1 MKKHTGYQVKHHTAN
16 HKKYRKLSKTAAVVG
31 STVTAVS
38 VAAPLIPNV
47 EVQAESVQY
56 SNASSQ
62 QQFINQIAPHAQ
74 SVANANDLYASVM
87 MAQAILESAWG
98 QSTLAQAP
106 NYNLFGIKGSYN
118 GQTVYMNT
126 LEFLNGQWVTKNEPF
141 RRYPSFAE
149 SFMDNARTLRTVS
162 FQSGVYYYAGAWKS
176 NTTSY
181 RDATAWLT
189 GRYATDPNYA
199 TSLNR
204 IIETYGL
211 TQYDTPS
218 NGTPST
224 VIGGG
229 ISSENNAGVVNSPS
243 QSTGNLGGSTY
254 TVSVGDTLWAISRKF
269 GVTITQLKSWNSLS
283 SDMIYVG
290 QKLSIQTG
298 TGNTAVTPTPSTP
311 GVSNN
316 PTTSNA
322 QTYTVVAGDSV
333 WKIAHQFGISMD
345 TLRSLNNIQNNFIYP
360 GQVLKIR
367 NISSNNVITPTPDS
381 TPSIPTGSQ
390 TSTQTPTNQTSDT
403 IYTVKSGD
411 SLWAIANKHGLSV
424 SQLKSINHLTSDIIY
439 PGQKLNTK
447 TKASSQDTVS
457 SSTTKPA
464 PSQVST
470 TSSNTSTSTSK
481 TYTVASGDSL
491 WAIANKHGLSVSQL
505 KNMNGLTSDI
515 IYPGQTL
522 KVGQGNNTSTTAP
535 SKIATTTP
543 APSQVSTTSSNTST
557 STSKTYTVASG
568 DSLWAI
574 ANKHGLSVSQLKN
587 MNGLTSDIIYPG
599 QTLKVGQGN
608 NTSTTAPSKIATTTP
623 APSQVSTTSSNT
635 STSTS
640 KTYTVASGDSLWAIA
655 NKHGLSVSQLKN
667 MNGLTSDIIYPG
679 QTLKVGQ
686 GNNTSTTAP
695 SKIATTTPAPSQVST
710 TSSNTS
716 TSTSKTYTV
725 ASGDSLWA
733 IANKHGLSV
742 SQLKNMNGL
751 TSDVIY
757 PGKQLLVSQTSNSS
771 ATVNLI
777 SLNTTNTN
785 SSSNNLN
792 RAAIVAEANKHIGK
806 PYAWGAK
813 GPDSFDCSGYT
824 RYVFLQVT
832 GRDIGS
838 NTVAQEKAGTI
849 ISVDQ
854 AKAGDLYFW
863 GSQGSSYH
871 VAIALGN
878 GSYIYASEP
887 GDFVKI
893 GSVANFAPD
902 FAVRM

>member
-229 ISSENNAGVVNSPS
+229 ISSENNAGVVNNPS

-269 GVTITQLKSWNSLS
+269 GVTITQLKSWNNLS

-298 TGNTAVTPTPSTP
+298 TGNTAVTPSPSTP
-311 GVSNN
+311 AN
-316 PTTSNA
+316 PTMPSTSIQDNA

-333 WKIAHQFGISMD
+333 WKIANQFGISMD
-345 TLRSLNNIQNNFIYP
+345 ELRSLNHIQNNFIYP

-367 NISSNNVITPTPDS
+367 LISSSNGTTTVPTPT
-381 TPSIPTGSQ
+381 TPSIPSQNQSTNTGSNQTASVGNYTVKAGDSLWSIANKHGLSVAQLKSMNGLSSDMIYAGQKLTVKTGASSTSSTTSSANTNTGATTNPVTNTQ
-390 TSTQTPTNQTSDT
+390 TSNASS
-403 IYTVKSGD
+403 YTVKSGD
-411 SLWAIANKHGLSV
+411 SLWS
-424 SQLKSINHLTSDIIY
+424 
-439 PGQKLNTK
+439 
-447 TKASSQDTVS
+447 
-457 SSTTKPA
+457 
-464 PSQVST
+464 
-470 TSSNTSTSTSK
+470 
-481 TYTVASGDSL
+481 
-491 WAIANKHGLSVSQL
+491 IANKHGLSVSQL

-543 APSQVSTTSSNTST
+543 APSQ
-557 STSKTYTVASG
+557 G
-568 DSLWAI
+568 
-574 ANKHGLSVSQLKN
+574 
-587 MNGLTSDIIYPG
+587 
-599 QTLKVGQGN
+599 
-608 NTSTTAPSKIATTTP
+608 
-623 APSQVSTTSSNT
+623 
-635 STSTS
+635 
-640 KTYTVASGDSLWAIA
+640 
-655 NKHGLSVSQLKN
+655 
-667 MNGLTSDIIYPG
+667 
-679 QTLKVGQ
+679 
-686 GNNTSTTAP
+686 
-695 SKIATTTPAPSQVST
+695 ST

-777 SLNTTNTN
+777 SSNTTNTN

>member
-1 MKKHTGYQVKHHTAN
+1 MKKHTGYQVNHHTTN

-38 VAAPLIPNV
+38 VAAPLMPAVN
-47 EVQAESVQY
+47 VQADTVQY
-56 SNASSQ
+56 SSASSQ

-141 RRYPSFAE
+141 RRYPSYAE
-149 SFMDNARTLRTVS
+149 SFMDNARTLRNVS

-269 GVTITQLKSWNSLS
+269 GVTITQLKSWNNLS

-360 GQVLKIR
+360 GQVLKIQA
-367 NISSNNVITPTPDS
+367 SNTVTPS
-381 TPSIPTGSQ
+381 TPSSNQTTTTTTGSYTVKAGDSLWKIANQ
-390 TSTQTPTNQTSDT
+390 HGLSLSQLKSINHLSSDLIYPGQKLVVKSGATSTSITTSSQNTVTNQVTNQTTTPVSRPSANT
-403 IYTVKSGD
+403 QASYTVKAGD
-411 SLWAIANKHGLSV
+411 SLWAIATKHGLSV
-424 SQLKSINHLTSDIIY
+424 SQLKSLNQLSSDMIY
-439 PGQKLNTK
+439 PGQKLTVKGGNT
-447 TKASSQDTVS
+447 ASVSTSTV
-457 SSTTKPA
+457 TTTTVKPA
-464 PSQVST
+464 PTQVSNQTVTATDKTYKVVSGDSVWKIAHQFGISMDTLRSLNHIKNDFIYPGQVLKVQASTTTTTSASQGASSVAT
-470 TSSNTSTSTSK
+470 TSSDAA
-481 TYTVASGDSL
+481 TYRVKSGDSL
-491 WAIANKHGLSVSQL
+491 WSIAKKHGLSLDQL
-505 KNMNGLTSDI
+505 KALNHLTSDLI
-515 IYPGQTL
+515 FVNQTL
-522 KVGQGNNTSTTAP
+522 KV
-535 SKIATTTP
+535 K
-543 APSQVSTTSSNTST
+543 
-557 STSKTYTVASG
+557 
-568 DSLWAI
+568 
-574 ANKHGLSVSQLKN
+574 
-587 MNGLTSDIIYPG
+587 
-599 QTLKVGQGN
+599 
-608 NTSTTAPSKIATTTP
+608 
-623 APSQVSTTSSNT
+623 
-635 STSTS
+635 
-640 KTYTVASGDSLWAIA
+640 
-655 NKHGLSVSQLKN
+655 
-667 MNGLTSDIIYPG
+667 
-679 QTLKVGQ
+679 
-686 GNNTSTTAP
+686 
-695 SKIATTTPAPSQVST
+695 
-710 TSSNTS
+710 
-716 TSTSKTYTV
+716 
-725 ASGDSLWA
+725 
-733 IANKHGLSV
+733 
-742 SQLKNMNGL
+742 
-751 TSDVIY
+751 
-757 PGKQLLVSQTSNSS
+757 
-771 ATVNLI
+771 
-777 SLNTTNTN
+777 
-785 SSSNNLN
+785 
-792 RAAIVAEANKHIGK
+792 
-806 PYAWGAK
+806 
-813 GPDSFDCSGYT
+813 
-824 RYVFLQVT
+824 
-832 GRDIGS
+832 
-838 NTVAQEKAGTI
+838 
-849 ISVDQ
+849 
-854 AKAGDLYFW
+854 
-863 GSQGSSYH
+863 
-871 VAIALGN
+871 
-878 GSYIYASEP
+878 
-887 GDFVKI
+887 
-893 GSVANFAPD
+893 
-902 FAVRM
+902 

>member
-38 VAAPLIPNV
+38 VAAPLMPAVN
-47 EVQAESVQY
+47 VQADTVQY
-56 SNASSQ
+56 SSASSQ

-211 TQYDTPS
+211 TRYDTAS

-229 ISSENNAGVVNSPS
+229 ISSENNAGVVNNPS

-269 GVTITQLKSWNSLS
+269 GVTITQLKSWNNLS

-367 NISSNNVITPTPDS
+367 LISSSNGTTTVPTPT
-381 TPSIPTGSQ
+381 TPSIPSQNQSTNTGSNQTASVGNYTVKVGDSLWSIANKHGLSVAQLKSMNGLSSDMIYAGQKLTVKTGASSTSSTTSSANTNTGATTNPVTNTQ
-390 TSTQTPTNQTSDT
+390 TSNASS
-403 IYTVKSGD
+403 YTVKSGD
-411 SLWAIANKHGLSV
+411 SLWSIANR
-424 SQLKSINHLTSDIIY
+424 
-439 PGQKLNTK
+439 
-447 TKASSQDTVS
+447 
-457 SSTTKPA
+457 
-464 PSQVST
+464 
-470 TSSNTSTSTSK
+470 
-481 TYTVASGDSL
+481 
-491 WAIANKHGLSVSQL
+491 
-505 KNMNGLTSDI
+505 
-515 IYPGQTL
+515 
-522 KVGQGNNTSTTAP
+522 
-535 SKIATTTP
+535 
-543 APSQVSTTSSNTST
+543 
-557 STSKTYTVASG
+557 
-568 DSLWAI
+568 
-574 ANKHGLSVSQLKN
+574 
-587 MNGLTSDIIYPG
+587 
-599 QTLKVGQGN
+599 
-608 NTSTTAPSKIATTTP
+608 
-623 APSQVSTTSSNT
+623 
-635 STSTS
+635 
-640 KTYTVASGDSLWAIA
+640 
-655 NKHGLSVSQLKN
+655 HGLSVSQLKN

>member
-1 MKKHTGYQVKHHTAN
+1 MKKHTGYQVNHHTTN

-38 VAAPLIPNV
+38 VAAPLMPAVN
-47 EVQAESVQY
+47 VQADTVQY
-56 SNASSQ
+56 SSASSQ

-149 SFMDNARTLRTVS
+149 SFMDNARTLRNVS

-269 GVTITQLKSWNSLS
+269 GVTITQLKSWNNLS

-360 GQVLKIR
+360 GQVLKIQA
-367 NISSNNVITPTPDS
+367 SNTVTPS
-381 TPSIPTGSQ
+381 TPSSNQTTTTTTGSYTVKAGDSLWKIANQ
-390 TSTQTPTNQTSDT
+390 HGLSLSQLKSINHLSSDLIYPGQKLVVKSGATSTSITTSSQNTVTNQVTNQTTTPVSRPSANT
-403 IYTVKSGD
+403 QASYTVKAGD
-411 SLWAIANKHGLSV
+411 SLWAIATKHGLSV
-424 SQLKSINHLTSDIIY
+424 SQLKSLNQLSSDMIY
-439 PGQKLNTK
+439 PGQKLTVKGGNT
-447 TKASSQDTVS
+447 ASVSTSTV
-457 SSTTKPA
+457 TTTTVKPA
-464 PSQVST
+464 PTQVSNQTVTATDKTYKVVSGDSVWKIAHQFGISMDTLRSLNHIKNDFIYPGQVLKVQASTTTTTSASQGASSVAT
-470 TSSNTSTSTSK
+470 TSSDAA
-481 TYTVASGDSL
+481 TYRVKSGDSL
-491 WAIANKHGLSVSQL
+491 WSIAKKHGLSLDQL
-505 KNMNGLTSDI
+505 KALNHLTSDLI
-515 IYPGQTL
+515 FVNQTL
-522 KVGQGNNTSTTAP
+522 KV
-535 SKIATTTP
+535 K
-543 APSQVSTTSSNTST
+543 
-557 STSKTYTVASG
+557 
-568 DSLWAI
+568 
-574 ANKHGLSVSQLKN
+574 
-587 MNGLTSDIIYPG
+587 
-599 QTLKVGQGN
+599 
-608 NTSTTAPSKIATTTP
+608 
-623 APSQVSTTSSNT
+623 
-635 STSTS
+635 
-640 KTYTVASGDSLWAIA
+640 
-655 NKHGLSVSQLKN
+655 
-667 MNGLTSDIIYPG
+667 
-679 QTLKVGQ
+679 
-686 GNNTSTTAP
+686 
-695 SKIATTTPAPSQVST
+695 
-710 TSSNTS
+710 
-716 TSTSKTYTV
+716 
-725 ASGDSLWA
+725 
-733 IANKHGLSV
+733 
-742 SQLKNMNGL
+742 
-751 TSDVIY
+751 
-757 PGKQLLVSQTSNSS
+757 
-771 ATVNLI
+771 
-777 SLNTTNTN
+777 
-785 SSSNNLN
+785 
-792 RAAIVAEANKHIGK
+792 
-806 PYAWGAK
+806 
-813 GPDSFDCSGYT
+813 
-824 RYVFLQVT
+824 
-832 GRDIGS
+832 
-838 NTVAQEKAGTI
+838 
-849 ISVDQ
+849 
-854 AKAGDLYFW
+854 
-863 GSQGSSYH
+863 
-871 VAIALGN
+871 
-878 GSYIYASEP
+878 
-887 GDFVKI
+887 
-893 GSVANFAPD
+893 
-902 FAVRM
+902 

>member
-1 MKKHTGYQVKHHTAN
+1 MKKHTGYQVNHHTTN

-38 VAAPLIPNV
+38 VAAPLMPAVN
-47 EVQAESVQY
+47 VQADTVQY
-56 SNASSQ
+56 SSASSQ

-211 TQYDTPS
+211 TRYDTAS

-229 ISSENNAGVVNSPS
+229 ISSENNAGVVNNPS

-269 GVTITQLKSWNSLS
+269 GVTITQLKSWNNLS

-367 NISSNNVITPTPDS
+367 IISSNNVTTPTPES

-447 TKASSQDTVS
+447 TKVSSQDTVS

-464 PSQVST
+464 PSQES
-470 TSSNTSTSTSK
+470 
-481 TYTVASGDSL
+481 
-491 WAIANKHGLSVSQL
+491 I
-505 KNMNGLTSDI
+505 
-515 IYPGQTL
+515 
-522 KVGQGNNTSTTAP
+522 
-535 SKIATTTP
+535 
-543 APSQVSTTSSNTST
+543 
-557 STSKTYTVASG
+557 
-568 DSLWAI
+568 
-574 ANKHGLSVSQLKN
+574 
-587 MNGLTSDIIYPG
+587 
-599 QTLKVGQGN
+599 
-608 NTSTTAPSKIATTTP
+608 
-623 APSQVSTTSSNT
+623 
-635 STSTS
+635 
-640 KTYTVASGDSLWAIA
+640 
-655 NKHGLSVSQLKN
+655 
-667 MNGLTSDIIYPG
+667 
-679 QTLKVGQ
+679 
-686 GNNTSTTAP
+686 
-695 SKIATTTPAPSQVST
+695 

>member
-1 MKKHTGYQVKHHTAN
+1 MKKHTGYQVNRHTTN

-38 VAAPLIPNV
+38 VAAPLIPKV
-47 EVQAESVQY
+47 EVQAETVQY

-149 SFMDNARTLRTVS
+149 SFMDNARTLRNVS

-211 TQYDTPS
+211 TRYDTAS

-269 GVTITQLKSWNSLS
+269 GVTITQLKSWNNLS

-311 GVSNN
+311 VVSNK
-316 PTTSNA
+316 PTTSND

-367 NISSNNVITPTPDS
+367 IISSNNVTTPTPES

-457 SSTTKPA
+457 SSTTK
-464 PSQVST
+464 
-470 TSSNTSTSTSK
+470 
-481 TYTVASGDSL
+481 
-491 WAIANKHGLSVSQL
+491 
-505 KNMNGLTSDI
+505 
-515 IYPGQTL
+515 
-522 KVGQGNNTSTTAP
+522 
-535 SKIATTTP
+535 
-543 APSQVSTTSSNTST
+543 
-557 STSKTYTVASG
+557 
-568 DSLWAI
+568 
-574 ANKHGLSVSQLKN
+574 
-587 MNGLTSDIIYPG
+587 
-599 QTLKVGQGN
+599 
-608 NTSTTAPSKIATTTP
+608 
-623 APSQVSTTSSNT
+623 
-635 STSTS
+635 
-640 KTYTVASGDSLWAIA
+640 
-655 NKHGLSVSQLKN
+655 
-667 MNGLTSDIIYPG
+667 
-679 QTLKVGQ
+679 
-686 GNNTSTTAP
+686 
-695 SKIATTTPAPSQVST
+695 PAPSQVST

>member
-1 MKKHTGYQVKHHTAN
+1 MKKHTGYQVNHHTTN

-38 VAAPLIPNV
+38 VAAPLMPAVN
-47 EVQAESVQY
+47 VQADTVQY
-56 SNASSQ
+56 SSASSQ

-118 GQTVYMNT
+118 GQTVYMDT

-141 RRYPSFAE
+141 RRYPSYAE

-211 TQYDTPS
+211 TRYDTAS

-229 ISSENNAGVVNSPS
+229 ISSENNAGVVNNPS

-269 GVTITQLKSWNSLS
+269 GVTITQLKSWNNLS

-367 NISSNNVITPTPDS
+367 LISSSNGTTTVPTPT
-381 TPSIPTGSQ
+381 TPSIPSQNQSTNTGSNQTASVGNYTVKAGDSLWSIANKHGLSVAQLKSMNGLSSDMIYAGQKLTVKTGASSTSSTTSSANTNTGATTNPVTNTQ
-390 TSTQTPTNQTSDT
+390 TSNASS
-403 IYTVKSGD
+403 YTVKSGD
-411 SLWAIANKHGLSV
+411 SLWSIANKHGLSV
-424 SQLKSINHLTSDIIY
+424 SQLKNMNGLTSDIIY
-439 PGQKLNTK
+439 PGQTLKVGQGNNT
-447 TKASSQDTVS
+447 
-457 SSTTKPA
+457 STTAPSKIATTTPA
-464 PSQVST
+464 PSQGST

-543 APSQVSTTSSNTST
+543 APSQ
-557 STSKTYTVASG
+557 G
-568 DSLWAI
+568 
-574 ANKHGLSVSQLKN
+574 
-587 MNGLTSDIIYPG
+587 
-599 QTLKVGQGN
+599 
-608 NTSTTAPSKIATTTP
+608 
-623 APSQVSTTSSNT
+623 
-635 STSTS
+635 
-640 KTYTVASGDSLWAIA
+640 
-655 NKHGLSVSQLKN
+655 
-667 MNGLTSDIIYPG
+667 
-679 QTLKVGQ
+679 
-686 GNNTSTTAP
+686 
-695 SKIATTTPAPSQVST
+695 ST

-777 SLNTTNTN
+777 SSNTTNTN

>member
-1 MKKHTGYQVKHHTAN
+1 MKKHTGYQVNRHTTN
-16 HKKYRKLSKTAAVVG
+16 HKKYRKFSKTAAVVG

-38 VAAPLIPNV
+38 VAAPLIPTVN
-47 EVQAESVQY
+47 VQADTVQY

-149 SFMDNARTLRTVS
+149 SFMDNARTLRNVS

-211 TQYDTPS
+211 TRYDTAS

-229 ISSENNAGVVNSPS
+229 ISSGNNAGVVNSPS
-243 QSTGNLGGSTY
+243 QSTGNLSGSTY

-269 GVTITQLKSWNSLS
+269 GVTITQLKSWNNLS

-311 GVSNN
+311 VVSNK

-367 NISSNNVITPTPDS
+367 IISSNNVTTPTPES

-403 IYTVKSGD
+403 IYTVK
-411 SLWAIANKHGLSV
+411 
-424 SQLKSINHLTSDIIY
+424 
-439 PGQKLNTK
+439 
-447 TKASSQDTVS
+447 
-457 SSTTKPA
+457 
-464 PSQVST
+464 
-470 TSSNTSTSTSK
+470 
-481 TYTVASGDSL
+481 
-491 WAIANKHGLSVSQL
+491 
-505 KNMNGLTSDI
+505 
-515 IYPGQTL
+515 
-522 KVGQGNNTSTTAP
+522 
-535 SKIATTTP
+535 
-543 APSQVSTTSSNTST
+543 
-557 STSKTYTVASG
+557 
-568 DSLWAI
+568 
-574 ANKHGLSVSQLKN
+574 
-587 MNGLTSDIIYPG
+587 
-599 QTLKVGQGN
+599 
-608 NTSTTAPSKIATTTP
+608 
-623 APSQVSTTSSNT
+623 
-635 STSTS
+635 
-640 KTYTVASGDSLWAIA
+640 SGDSLWAIA

>member
-141 RRYPSFAE
+141 RRYPSFSE

-211 TQYDTPS
+211 TRYDTAS

-224 VIGGG
+224 VVGGG
-229 ISSENNAGVVNSPS
+229 ISSENNAGVVNNSS

-269 GVTITQLKSWNSLS
+269 GVTITQLKSWNNLS

-311 GVSNN
+311 VVSNN

-360 GQVLKIR
+360 GQVLKIQA
-367 NISSNNVITPTPDS
+367 SNTVTPS
-381 TPSIPTGSQ
+381 TPSSNQTTTTTTGSYTVKAGDSLWKIANQ
-390 TSTQTPTNQTSDT
+390 HGLSLSQLKSINHLSSDLIYPGQKLVVKSGATSTSITTSSQSTVTNQVTNQTTTPVSRPSANT
-403 IYTVKSGD
+403 QASYTVKAGD
-411 SLWAIANKHGLSV
+411 SLWAIATKHGLSV
-424 SQLKSINHLTSDIIY
+424 SQLKSLNQLSSDMIY
-439 PGQKLNTK
+439 PGQKLTVKGGNT
-447 TKASSQDTVS
+447 ASVSTSTV
-457 SSTTKPA
+457 TTTTAKPA
-464 PSQVST
+464 PTQVSNQTVTATDKTYKVVSGDSVWKIAHQFGISMDTLRSLNHIKNDFIYPGQVLKVQASTTTTTSASQGASSVAT
-470 TSSNTSTSTSK
+470 TSSDAA
-481 TYTVASGDSL
+481 TYRVKSGDSL
-491 WAIANKHGLSVSQL
+491 WSIAKKHGLSLDQL
-505 KNMNGLTSDI
+505 KALNHLTSDLI
-515 IYPGQTL
+515 FVNQTL
-522 KVGQGNNTSTTAP
+522 KV
-535 SKIATTTP
+535 K
-543 APSQVSTTSSNTST
+543 
-557 STSKTYTVASG
+557 
-568 DSLWAI
+568 
-574 ANKHGLSVSQLKN
+574 
-587 MNGLTSDIIYPG
+587 
-599 QTLKVGQGN
+599 
-608 NTSTTAPSKIATTTP
+608 
-623 APSQVSTTSSNT
+623 
-635 STSTS
+635 
-640 KTYTVASGDSLWAIA
+640 
-655 NKHGLSVSQLKN
+655 
-667 MNGLTSDIIYPG
+667 
-679 QTLKVGQ
+679 
-686 GNNTSTTAP
+686 
-695 SKIATTTPAPSQVST
+695 
-710 TSSNTS
+710 
-716 TSTSKTYTV
+716 
-725 ASGDSLWA
+725 
-733 IANKHGLSV
+733 
-742 SQLKNMNGL
+742 
-751 TSDVIY
+751 
-757 PGKQLLVSQTSNSS
+757 
-771 ATVNLI
+771 
-777 SLNTTNTN
+777 
-785 SSSNNLN
+785 
-792 RAAIVAEANKHIGK
+792 
-806 PYAWGAK
+806 
-813 GPDSFDCSGYT
+813 
-824 RYVFLQVT
+824 
-832 GRDIGS
+832 
-838 NTVAQEKAGTI
+838 
-849 ISVDQ
+849 
-854 AKAGDLYFW
+854 
-863 GSQGSSYH
+863 
-871 VAIALGN
+871 
-878 GSYIYASEP
+878 
-887 GDFVKI
+887 
-893 GSVANFAPD
+893 
-902 FAVRM
+902 

>member
-47 EVQAESVQY
+47 EMQAESVQY

-126 LEFLNGQWVTKNEPF
+126 LEFLNGQWVMKNESF
-141 RRYPSFAE
+141 RRYPSYAE

-162 FQSGVYYYAGAWKS
+162 FQSGIYYYAGAWKS

-229 ISSENNAGVVNSPS
+229 ISSENNAGVVNNPS

-269 GVTITQLKSWNSLS
+269 GVTITQLKSWNNLS

-367 NISSNNVITPTPDS
+367 LISSSNGTTTVPTPT
-381 TPSIPTGSQ
+381 TPSIPSQNQSTNTGSNQTASVGNYTVKAGDSLWSIANKHGLSVAQLKSMNGLSSDMIYAGQKLTVKTGATTNPVTNTQ
-390 TSTQTPTNQTSDT
+390 TSNASS
-403 IYTVKSGD
+403 YTVKSGD
-411 SLWAIANKHGLSV
+411 SLWSIANKHGLSI
-424 SQLKSINHLTSDIIY
+424 SQLKSINHLSSDMIY
-439 PGQKLNTK
+439 PGQKLMVTGGTTTSTTKNT
-447 TKASSQDTVS
+447 A
-457 SSTTKPA
+457 TTKPA
-464 PSQVST
+464 PSQVSNQTVTVGSSAQTYTVVAGDSVWKIANKFGISMDTLRSLNNIKKDFIYPGQVLKVQAST
-470 TSSNTSTSTSK
+470 TSS
-481 TYTVASGDSL
+481 TYRVKSGDSL
-491 WAIANKHGLSVSQL
+491 WSIAQKHGLSVAQL
-505 KNMNGLTSDI
+505 KALNQLTSDLI
-515 IYPGQTL
+515 LVNQTL
-522 KVGQGNNTSTTAP
+522 KV
-535 SKIATTTP
+535 K
-543 APSQVSTTSSNTST
+543 
-557 STSKTYTVASG
+557 
-568 DSLWAI
+568 
-574 ANKHGLSVSQLKN
+574 
-587 MNGLTSDIIYPG
+587 
-599 QTLKVGQGN
+599 
-608 NTSTTAPSKIATTTP
+608 
-623 APSQVSTTSSNT
+623 
-635 STSTS
+635 
-640 KTYTVASGDSLWAIA
+640 
-655 NKHGLSVSQLKN
+655 
-667 MNGLTSDIIYPG
+667 
-679 QTLKVGQ
+679 
-686 GNNTSTTAP
+686 
-695 SKIATTTPAPSQVST
+695 
-710 TSSNTS
+710 
-716 TSTSKTYTV
+716 
-725 ASGDSLWA
+725 
-733 IANKHGLSV
+733 
-742 SQLKNMNGL
+742 
-751 TSDVIY
+751 
-757 PGKQLLVSQTSNSS
+757 
-771 ATVNLI
+771 
-777 SLNTTNTN
+777 
-785 SSSNNLN
+785 
-792 RAAIVAEANKHIGK
+792 
-806 PYAWGAK
+806 
-813 GPDSFDCSGYT
+813 
-824 RYVFLQVT
+824 
-832 GRDIGS
+832 
-838 NTVAQEKAGTI
+838 
-849 ISVDQ
+849 
-854 AKAGDLYFW
+854 
-863 GSQGSSYH
+863 
-871 VAIALGN
+871 
-878 GSYIYASEP
+878 
-887 GDFVKI
+887 
-893 GSVANFAPD
+893 
-902 FAVRM
+902 

>member
-141 RRYPSFAE
+141 RRYPSYAE

-229 ISSENNAGVVNSPS
+229 ISSENNAGVVNNPS

-269 GVTITQLKSWNSLS
+269 GVTITQLKSWNNLS

-367 NISSNNVITPTPDS
+367 LISSSNGTTTVPTPT
-381 TPSIPTGSQ
+381 TPSIPSQNQSTNTGSNQTASVGNYTVKAGDSLWSIANKHGLSVAQLKSMNGLSSDMIYAGQKLTVKTGATTNPVTNTQ
-390 TSTQTPTNQTSDT
+390 TSNASS
-403 IYTVKSGD
+403 YTVKSGD
-411 SLWAIANKHGLSV
+411 SLWSIANKHGLSI
-424 SQLKSINHLTSDIIY
+424 SQLKSINHLSSDMIY
-439 PGQKLNTK
+439 PGQKLMVTGGTTASTTKNT
-447 TKASSQDTVS
+447 A
-457 SSTTKPA
+457 TTKPA
-464 PSQVST
+464 PSQVSNQTVTVGSSAQTYTVVAGDSVWKIANKFGISMDTLRSLNNIKKDFIYPGQVLKVQAST
-470 TSSNTSTSTSK
+470 TSS
-481 TYTVASGDSL
+481 TYRVKSGDSL
-491 WAIANKHGLSVSQL
+491 WSIAQKHGLSVAQL
-505 KNMNGLTSDI
+505 KALNQLTSDLI
-515 IYPGQTL
+515 LVNQTL
-522 KVGQGNNTSTTAP
+522 KV
-535 SKIATTTP
+535 K
-543 APSQVSTTSSNTST
+543 
-557 STSKTYTVASG
+557 
-568 DSLWAI
+568 
-574 ANKHGLSVSQLKN
+574 
-587 MNGLTSDIIYPG
+587 
-599 QTLKVGQGN
+599 
-608 NTSTTAPSKIATTTP
+608 
-623 APSQVSTTSSNT
+623 
-635 STSTS
+635 
-640 KTYTVASGDSLWAIA
+640 
-655 NKHGLSVSQLKN
+655 
-667 MNGLTSDIIYPG
+667 
-679 QTLKVGQ
+679 
-686 GNNTSTTAP
+686 
-695 SKIATTTPAPSQVST
+695 
-710 TSSNTS
+710 
-716 TSTSKTYTV
+716 
-725 ASGDSLWA
+725 
-733 IANKHGLSV
+733 
-742 SQLKNMNGL
+742 
-751 TSDVIY
+751 
-757 PGKQLLVSQTSNSS
+757 
-771 ATVNLI
+771 
-777 SLNTTNTN
+777 
-785 SSSNNLN
+785 
-792 RAAIVAEANKHIGK
+792 
-806 PYAWGAK
+806 
-813 GPDSFDCSGYT
+813 
-824 RYVFLQVT
+824 
-832 GRDIGS
+832 
-838 NTVAQEKAGTI
+838 
-849 ISVDQ
+849 
-854 AKAGDLYFW
+854 
-863 GSQGSSYH
+863 
-871 VAIALGN
+871 
-878 GSYIYASEP
+878 
-887 GDFVKI
+887 
-893 GSVANFAPD
+893 
-902 FAVRM
+902 

>member
-1 MKKHTGYQVKHHTAN
+1 MKKHTGYQVNHHTTN

-38 VAAPLIPNV
+38 VAVPLMPAVN
-47 EVQAESVQY
+47 VQADTVQY
-56 SNASSQ
+56 SSASSQ

-141 RRYPSFAE
+141 RRYPSYAE

-211 TQYDTPS
+211 TRYDTAS

-229 ISSENNAGVVNSPS
+229 ISSENNAGVVNNPS

-269 GVTITQLKSWNSLS
+269 GVTITQLKSWNNLS

-367 NISSNNVITPTPDS
+367 LISSSNGTTTVPTPT
-381 TPSIPTGSQ
+381 TPSIPSQNQSTNTGSNQTASVGNYTVKAGDSLWSIANKHGLSVAQLKSMNGLSSDMIYAGQKLTVKTGASSTSSTTSSANTNTGATTNPVTNTQ
-390 TSTQTPTNQTSDT
+390 TSNASS
-403 IYTVKSGD
+403 YTVKSGD
-411 SLWAIANKHGLSV
+411 SLWS
-424 SQLKSINHLTSDIIY
+424 
-439 PGQKLNTK
+439 
-447 TKASSQDTVS
+447 
-457 SSTTKPA
+457 
-464 PSQVST
+464 
-470 TSSNTSTSTSK
+470 
-481 TYTVASGDSL
+481 
-491 WAIANKHGLSVSQL
+491 IANKHGLSVSQL

-543 APSQVSTTSSNTST
+543 APSQ
-557 STSKTYTVASG
+557 G
-568 DSLWAI
+568 
-574 ANKHGLSVSQLKN
+574 
-587 MNGLTSDIIYPG
+587 
-599 QTLKVGQGN
+599 
-608 NTSTTAPSKIATTTP
+608 
-623 APSQVSTTSSNT
+623 
-635 STSTS
+635 
-640 KTYTVASGDSLWAIA
+640 
-655 NKHGLSVSQLKN
+655 
-667 MNGLTSDIIYPG
+667 
-679 QTLKVGQ
+679 
-686 GNNTSTTAP
+686 
-695 SKIATTTPAPSQVST
+695 ST

-777 SLNTTNTN
+777 SSNTTNTN

>member
-1 MKKHTGYQVKHHTAN
+1 MKKHASYQVKRHTTN

-38 VAAPLIPNV
+38 VAAPLIPTVN
-47 EVQAESVQY
+47 VQADTVQY

-98 QSTLAQAP
+98 KSTLAQAP

-141 RRYPSFAE
+141 RRYPSYAE

-211 TQYDTPS
+211 TRYDTAS

-229 ISSENNAGVVNSPS
+229 ISSENNAGVVNNPS

-269 GVTITQLKSWNSLS
+269 GVTITQLKSWNNLS

-311 GVSNN
+311 VVPNN

-367 NISSNNVITPTPDS
+367 IISSSNGTTTVPTPT
-381 TPSIPTGSQ
+381 TPSIPSQNQSTNTGSNQTASVGNYTVKAGDSLWSIANKHGLSVAQLKSMNVLSSDMIYAGQKLTVKTGTSSTSSTTSSANTNTGATTNPVTNTQ
-390 TSTQTPTNQTSDT
+390 TSNASS
-403 IYTVKSGD
+403 YTVKSGD
-411 SLWAIANKHGLSV
+411 SLWSIANKHGLSI
-424 SQLKSINHLTSDIIY
+424 SQLKSINHLSSDMIY
-439 PGQKLNTK
+439 PGQKLMVTGGTTTSTTTNT
-447 TKASSQDTVS
+447 A
-457 SSTTKPA
+457 TTKPA
-464 PSQVST
+464 PSQVSNQTVTVGSSAQTYTVVAGDSVWKIANKFGISMDTLRSLNNIKKDFIYPGQVLKVKAST
-470 TSSNTSTSTSK
+470 TSSTSVSQNKITVSTAT
-481 TYTVASGDSL
+481 TYRVKSGDSL
-491 WAIANKHGLSVSQL
+491 WSIAQKHGLSVAQL
-505 KNMNGLTSDI
+505 KALNQLTSDLI
-515 IYPGQTL
+515 LVNQTL
-522 KVGQGNNTSTTAP
+522 KV
-535 SKIATTTP
+535 K
-543 APSQVSTTSSNTST
+543 
-557 STSKTYTVASG
+557 
-568 DSLWAI
+568 
-574 ANKHGLSVSQLKN
+574 
-587 MNGLTSDIIYPG
+587 
-599 QTLKVGQGN
+599 
-608 NTSTTAPSKIATTTP
+608 
-623 APSQVSTTSSNT
+623 
-635 STSTS
+635 
-640 KTYTVASGDSLWAIA
+640 
-655 NKHGLSVSQLKN
+655 
-667 MNGLTSDIIYPG
+667 
-679 QTLKVGQ
+679 
-686 GNNTSTTAP
+686 
-695 SKIATTTPAPSQVST
+695 
-710 TSSNTS
+710 
-716 TSTSKTYTV
+716 
-725 ASGDSLWA
+725 
-733 IANKHGLSV
+733 
-742 SQLKNMNGL
+742 
-751 TSDVIY
+751 
-757 PGKQLLVSQTSNSS
+757 
-771 ATVNLI
+771 
-777 SLNTTNTN
+777 
-785 SSSNNLN
+785 
-792 RAAIVAEANKHIGK
+792 
-806 PYAWGAK
+806 
-813 GPDSFDCSGYT
+813 
-824 RYVFLQVT
+824 
-832 GRDIGS
+832 
-838 NTVAQEKAGTI
+838 
-849 ISVDQ
+849 
-854 AKAGDLYFW
+854 
-863 GSQGSSYH
+863 
-871 VAIALGN
+871 
-878 GSYIYASEP
+878 
-887 GDFVKI
+887 
-893 GSVANFAPD
+893 
-902 FAVRM
+902 

>member
-38 VAAPLIPNV
+38 VAAPLMPAVN
-47 EVQAESVQY
+47 VQADTVQY
-56 SNASSQ
+56 SSASSQ

-149 SFMDNARTLRTVS
+149 SFMDNARTLRNVS

-211 TQYDTPS
+211 TRYDTAS

-229 ISSENNAGVVNSPS
+229 ISSENNAGVVNNPS

-269 GVTITQLKSWNSLS
+269 GVTITQLKSWNNLS

-367 NISSNNVITPTPDS
+367 LISSSNGTTTVPTPT
-381 TPSIPTGSQ
+381 TPSIPSQNQSTNTGSNQTASVGNYTVKVGDSLWSIANKHGLSVAQLKSMNGLSSDMIYAGQKLTVKTGASSTSSTTSSANTNTGATTNPVTNTQ
-390 TSTQTPTNQTSDT
+390 TSNASS
-403 IYTVKSGD
+403 YTVKSGD
-411 SLWAIANKHGLSV
+411 SLWSIANR
-424 SQLKSINHLTSDIIY
+424 
-439 PGQKLNTK
+439 
-447 TKASSQDTVS
+447 
-457 SSTTKPA
+457 
-464 PSQVST
+464 
-470 TSSNTSTSTSK
+470 
-481 TYTVASGDSL
+481 
-491 WAIANKHGLSVSQL
+491 
-505 KNMNGLTSDI
+505 
-515 IYPGQTL
+515 
-522 KVGQGNNTSTTAP
+522 
-535 SKIATTTP
+535 
-543 APSQVSTTSSNTST
+543 
-557 STSKTYTVASG
+557 
-568 DSLWAI
+568 
-574 ANKHGLSVSQLKN
+574 
-587 MNGLTSDIIYPG
+587 
-599 QTLKVGQGN
+599 
-608 NTSTTAPSKIATTTP
+608 
-623 APSQVSTTSSNT
+623 
-635 STSTS
+635 
-640 KTYTVASGDSLWAIA
+640 
-655 NKHGLSVSQLKN
+655 
-667 MNGLTSDIIYPG
+667 
-679 QTLKVGQ
+679 
-686 GNNTSTTAP
+686 
-695 SKIATTTPAPSQVST
+695 
-710 TSSNTS
+710 
-716 TSTSKTYTV
+716 
-725 ASGDSLWA
+725 
-733 IANKHGLSV
+733 HGLSV

>member
-38 VAAPLIPNV
+38 VAAPLMPAVN
-47 EVQAESVQY
+47 VQADTVQY
-56 SNASSQ
+56 SSASSQ

-141 RRYPSFAE
+141 RRYPSYAE

-211 TQYDTPS
+211 TRYDTAS

-229 ISSENNAGVVNSPS
+229 ISSENNAGVVNNPS

-269 GVTITQLKSWNSLS
+269 GVTITQLKSWNNLS

-311 GVSNN
+311 VVSNK

-367 NISSNNVITPTPDS
+367 LISSSNGTTTVPTPT
-381 TPSIPTGSQ
+381 TPSIPSQNQSMNTGSNQTASVGNYTVKAGDSLWSIANKHGLSVAQLKSMNGLSSDMIYAGQKLTVKTGASSTSSTTSSANTNTGATTNPVTNTQ
-390 TSTQTPTNQTSDT
+390 TSNASS
-403 IYTVKSGD
+403 YTVKSGD
-411 SLWAIANKHGLSV
+411 SLWSIANR
-424 SQLKSINHLTSDIIY
+424 
-439 PGQKLNTK
+439 
-447 TKASSQDTVS
+447 
-457 SSTTKPA
+457 
-464 PSQVST
+464 
-470 TSSNTSTSTSK
+470 
-481 TYTVASGDSL
+481 
-491 WAIANKHGLSVSQL
+491 
-505 KNMNGLTSDI
+505 
-515 IYPGQTL
+515 
-522 KVGQGNNTSTTAP
+522 
-535 SKIATTTP
+535 
-543 APSQVSTTSSNTST
+543 
-557 STSKTYTVASG
+557 
-568 DSLWAI
+568 
-574 ANKHGLSVSQLKN
+574 
-587 MNGLTSDIIYPG
+587 
-599 QTLKVGQGN
+599 
-608 NTSTTAPSKIATTTP
+608 
-623 APSQVSTTSSNT
+623 
-635 STSTS
+635 
-640 KTYTVASGDSLWAIA
+640 
-655 NKHGLSVSQLKN
+655 HGLSVSQLKN

>member
-1 MKKHTGYQVKHHTAN
+1 MKKYASYQVKRHTTN

-38 VAAPLIPNV
+38 VAAPLMPAVN
-47 EVQAESVQY
+47 VQADTVQY
-56 SNASSQ
+56 SSASSQ

-149 SFMDNARTLRTVS
+149 SFMDNARTLRNVS

-211 TQYDTPS
+211 TRYDTAS

-224 VIGGG
+224 VVGGG
-229 ISSENNAGVVNSPS
+229 ISSENNAGVVNNPS

-269 GVTITQLKSWNSLS
+269 GVTITQLKSWNNLS

-298 TGNTAVTPTPSTP
+298 TGNTAVTPSPSTPANPTTPST
-311 GVSNN
+311 SIQD
-316 PTTSNA
+316 NA

-333 WKIAHQFGISMD
+333 WKIANQFGISMD
-345 TLRSLNNIQNNFIYP
+345 ELRSLNHIQNNFIYP

-367 NISSNNVITPTPDS
+367 LISSSNGTTTVPTPT
-381 TPSIPTGSQ
+381 TPSIPSQNQSTNTGS
-390 TSTQTPTNQTSDT
+390 NQTASVGN
-403 IYTVKSGD
+403 YTVKAGD
-411 SLWAIANKHGLSV
+411 SLWSIANKHGLSV
-424 SQLKSINHLTSDIIY
+424 AQLKSMNGLSSDMIY
-439 PGQKLNTK
+439 PGQKLTVK
-447 TKASSQDTVS
+447 TGASSTS
-457 SSTTKPA
+457 
-464 PSQVST
+464 ST
-470 TSSNTSTSTSK
+470 TSSANTNTGTTTNPVTNTQTSNASS
-481 TYTVASGDSL
+481 YTV
-491 WAIANKHGLSVSQL
+491 K
-505 KNMNGLTSDI
+505 
-515 IYPGQTL
+515 
-522 KVGQGNNTSTTAP
+522 
-535 SKIATTTP
+535 
-543 APSQVSTTSSNTST
+543 
-557 STSKTYTVASG
+557 
-568 DSLWAI
+568 
-574 ANKHGLSVSQLKN
+574 
-587 MNGLTSDIIYPG
+587 
-599 QTLKVGQGN
+599 
-608 NTSTTAPSKIATTTP
+608 
-623 APSQVSTTSSNT
+623 
-635 STSTS
+635 
-640 KTYTVASGDSLWAIA
+640 
-655 NKHGLSVSQLKN
+655 
-667 MNGLTSDIIYPG
+667 
-679 QTLKVGQ
+679 
-686 GNNTSTTAP
+686 
-695 SKIATTTPAPSQVST
+695 
-710 TSSNTS
+710 
-716 TSTSKTYTV
+716 
-725 ASGDSLWA
+725 SGDSLWA

>member
-1 MKKHTGYQVKHHTAN
+1 MKKHTGYQVNHHTTN

-38 VAAPLIPNV
+38 VAAPLMPAVN
-47 EVQAESVQY
+47 VQADTVQY
-56 SNASSQ
+56 SSASSQ

-98 QSTLAQAP
+98 QSTLSQAP

-118 GQTVYMNT
+118 GQTVYMDT

-141 RRYPSFAE
+141 RRYPSYAE

-211 TQYDTPS
+211 TRYDTAS

-229 ISSENNAGVVNSPS
+229 ISSENNAGVVNNPS

-269 GVTITQLKSWNSLS
+269 GVTITQLKSWNNLS

-367 NISSNNVITPTPDS
+367 LISSSNGTTTVPTPT
-381 TPSIPTGSQ
+381 TPSIPSQNQSTNTGSNQTASVGNYTVKAGDSLWSIANKHGLSVAQLKSMNGLSSDMIYAGQKLTVKTGASSTSSTTSSANTNTGATTNPVTNTQ
-390 TSTQTPTNQTSDT
+390 TSNASS
-403 IYTVKSGD
+403 YTVKSGD
-411 SLWAIANKHGLSV
+411 SLWAIANR
-424 SQLKSINHLTSDIIY
+424 
-439 PGQKLNTK
+439 
-447 TKASSQDTVS
+447 
-457 SSTTKPA
+457 
-464 PSQVST
+464 
-470 TSSNTSTSTSK
+470 
-481 TYTVASGDSL
+481 
-491 WAIANKHGLSVSQL
+491 
-505 KNMNGLTSDI
+505 
-515 IYPGQTL
+515 
-522 KVGQGNNTSTTAP
+522 
-535 SKIATTTP
+535 
-543 APSQVSTTSSNTST
+543 
-557 STSKTYTVASG
+557 
-568 DSLWAI
+568 
-574 ANKHGLSVSQLKN
+574 
-587 MNGLTSDIIYPG
+587 
-599 QTLKVGQGN
+599 
-608 NTSTTAPSKIATTTP
+608 
-623 APSQVSTTSSNT
+623 
-635 STSTS
+635 
-640 KTYTVASGDSLWAIA
+640 
-655 NKHGLSVSQLKN
+655 HGLSVSQLKN

-777 SLNTTNTN
+777 SSNTTNTN

>member
-1 MKKHTGYQVKHHTAN
+1 MKKHASYQVKRHTTN

-38 VAAPLIPNV
+38 VAAPLMPAVN
-47 EVQAESVQY
+47 VQADTVQY
-56 SNASSQ
+56 SSASSQ

-149 SFMDNARTLRTVS
+149 SFMDNARTLRNVS

-269 GVTITQLKSWNSLS
+269 GVTITQLKSWNNLS

-360 GQVLKIR
+360 GQVLKIQA
-367 NISSNNVITPTPDS
+367 SNTVTPS
-381 TPSIPTGSQ
+381 TPSSNQTTTTTTGSYTVKAGDSLWKIANQ
-390 TSTQTPTNQTSDT
+390 HGLSLSQLKSINHLSSDLIYPGQKLVVKSGATSTSITTSSQNTVTNQVTNQTTTPVSRPSANT
-403 IYTVKSGD
+403 QASYTVKAGD
-411 SLWAIANKHGLSV
+411 SLWAIATKHGLSV
-424 SQLKSINHLTSDIIY
+424 SQLKSLNQLSSDMIY
-439 PGQKLNTK
+439 PGQKLTVKGGNT
-447 TKASSQDTVS
+447 ASVSTSTV
-457 SSTTKPA
+457 TTTTVKPA
-464 PSQVST
+464 PTQVSNQTVTATDKTYKVVSGDSVWKIAHQFGISMDTLRSLNHIKNDFIYPGQVLKVQASTTTTTSASQGASSVAT
-470 TSSNTSTSTSK
+470 TSSDAA
-481 TYTVASGDSL
+481 TYRVKSGDSL
-491 WAIANKHGLSVSQL
+491 WSIAKKHGLSLDQL
-505 KNMNGLTSDI
+505 KALNHLTSDLI
-515 IYPGQTL
+515 FVNQTL
-522 KVGQGNNTSTTAP
+522 KV
-535 SKIATTTP
+535 K
-543 APSQVSTTSSNTST
+543 
-557 STSKTYTVASG
+557 
-568 DSLWAI
+568 
-574 ANKHGLSVSQLKN
+574 
-587 MNGLTSDIIYPG
+587 
-599 QTLKVGQGN
+599 
-608 NTSTTAPSKIATTTP
+608 
-623 APSQVSTTSSNT
+623 
-635 STSTS
+635 
-640 KTYTVASGDSLWAIA
+640 
-655 NKHGLSVSQLKN
+655 
-667 MNGLTSDIIYPG
+667 
-679 QTLKVGQ
+679 
-686 GNNTSTTAP
+686 
-695 SKIATTTPAPSQVST
+695 
-710 TSSNTS
+710 
-716 TSTSKTYTV
+716 
-725 ASGDSLWA
+725 
-733 IANKHGLSV
+733 
-742 SQLKNMNGL
+742 
-751 TSDVIY
+751 
-757 PGKQLLVSQTSNSS
+757 
-771 ATVNLI
+771 
-777 SLNTTNTN
+777 
-785 SSSNNLN
+785 
-792 RAAIVAEANKHIGK
+792 
-806 PYAWGAK
+806 
-813 GPDSFDCSGYT
+813 
-824 RYVFLQVT
+824 
-832 GRDIGS
+832 
-838 NTVAQEKAGTI
+838 
-849 ISVDQ
+849 
-854 AKAGDLYFW
+854 
-863 GSQGSSYH
+863 
-871 VAIALGN
+871 
-878 GSYIYASEP
+878 
-887 GDFVKI
+887 
-893 GSVANFAPD
+893 
-902 FAVRM
+902 

>member
-38 VAAPLIPNV
+38 VAAPLMPAVN
-47 EVQAESVQY
+47 VQADTVQY
-56 SNASSQ
+56 SSASSQ

-106 NYNLFGIKGSYN
+106 NYNLYGIKGSYN

-141 RRYPSFAE
+141 RRYPSYAE

-229 ISSENNAGVVNSPS
+229 ISSENNAGVVNNPS

-269 GVTITQLKSWNSLS
+269 GVTITQLKSWNNLS

-298 TGNTAVTPTPSTP
+298 TGNTAVTPSPSTP
-311 GVSNN
+311 AN
-316 PTTSNA
+316 PTMPSTSIQDNA

-333 WKIAHQFGISMD
+333 WKIANQFGISMD
-345 TLRSLNNIQNNFIYP
+345 ELRSLNHIQNNFIYP

-367 NISSNNVITPTPDS
+367 LISSSNGTTTVPTPT
-381 TPSIPTGSQ
+381 TPSIPSQNQSTNTGSNQTASVGNYTVKAGDSLWSIANKHGLSVAQLKSMNGLSSDMIYAGQKLTVKTGASSTSSTTSSANTNTGATTNPVTNTQ
-390 TSTQTPTNQTSDT
+390 TSNASS
-403 IYTVKSGD
+403 YTVKSGD
-411 SLWAIANKHGLSV
+411 SLWS
-424 SQLKSINHLTSDIIY
+424 
-439 PGQKLNTK
+439 
-447 TKASSQDTVS
+447 
-457 SSTTKPA
+457 
-464 PSQVST
+464 
-470 TSSNTSTSTSK
+470 
-481 TYTVASGDSL
+481 
-491 WAIANKHGLSVSQL
+491 
-505 KNMNGLTSDI
+505 
-515 IYPGQTL
+515 
-522 KVGQGNNTSTTAP
+522 
-535 SKIATTTP
+535 
-543 APSQVSTTSSNTST
+543 
-557 STSKTYTVASG
+557 
-568 DSLWAI
+568 
-574 ANKHGLSVSQLKN
+574 
-587 MNGLTSDIIYPG
+587 
-599 QTLKVGQGN
+599 
-608 NTSTTAPSKIATTTP
+608 
-623 APSQVSTTSSNT
+623 
-635 STSTS
+635 
-640 KTYTVASGDSLWAIA
+640 
-655 NKHGLSVSQLKN
+655 
-667 MNGLTSDIIYPG
+667 
-679 QTLKVGQ
+679 
-686 GNNTSTTAP
+686 
-695 SKIATTTPAPSQVST
+695 
-710 TSSNTS
+710 
-716 TSTSKTYTV
+716 
-725 ASGDSLWA
+725 

-777 SLNTTNTN
+777 SSNTTNTN

>member
-1 MKKHTGYQVKHHTAN
+1 MKKHTGYQVNHHTTN

-38 VAAPLIPNV
+38 VAAPLMPAVN
-47 EVQAESVQY
+47 VQADTVQY
-56 SNASSQ
+56 SSASSQ

-98 QSTLAQAP
+98 QSTLSQAP

-118 GQTVYMNT
+118 GQTVYMDT

-141 RRYPSFAE
+141 RRYPSYAE

-211 TQYDTPS
+211 TRYDTAS

-229 ISSENNAGVVNSPS
+229 ISSENNAGVVNNPS

-269 GVTITQLKSWNSLS
+269 GVTITQLKSWNNLS

-367 NISSNNVITPTPDS
+367 LISSSNGTTTVPTPT
-381 TPSIPTGSQ
+381 TPSIPSQNQSTNTGSNQTASVGNYTVKAGDSLWSIANKHGLSVAQLKSMNGLSSDMIYAGQKLTVKTGASSTSSTTSSANTNTGATTNPVTNTQ
-390 TSTQTPTNQTSDT
+390 TSNASS
-403 IYTVKSGD
+403 YTVKSGD
-411 SLWAIANKHGLSV
+411 SLWS
-424 SQLKSINHLTSDIIY
+424 
-439 PGQKLNTK
+439 
-447 TKASSQDTVS
+447 
-457 SSTTKPA
+457 
-464 PSQVST
+464 
-470 TSSNTSTSTSK
+470 
-481 TYTVASGDSL
+481 
-491 WAIANKHGLSVSQL
+491 IANKHGLSVSQL

-543 APSQVSTTSSNTST
+543 APSQ
-557 STSKTYTVASG
+557 G
-568 DSLWAI
+568 
-574 ANKHGLSVSQLKN
+574 
-587 MNGLTSDIIYPG
+587 
-599 QTLKVGQGN
+599 
-608 NTSTTAPSKIATTTP
+608 
-623 APSQVSTTSSNT
+623 
-635 STSTS
+635 
-640 KTYTVASGDSLWAIA
+640 
-655 NKHGLSVSQLKN
+655 
-667 MNGLTSDIIYPG
+667 
-679 QTLKVGQ
+679 
-686 GNNTSTTAP
+686 
-695 SKIATTTPAPSQVST
+695 ST

-777 SLNTTNTN
+777 SSNTTNTN

>member
-1 MKKHTGYQVKHHTAN
+1 MKKHTGYQVNRHTTN
-16 HKKYRKLSKTAAVVG
+16 HKKYRKFSKTAAVVG

-38 VAAPLIPNV
+38 VAAPLIPTVN
-47 EVQAESVQY
+47 VQADTVQY

-149 SFMDNARTLRTVS
+149 SFMDNARTLRNVS

-211 TQYDTPS
+211 TRYDTAS

-229 ISSENNAGVVNSPS
+229 ISSGNNAGVVNSPS
-243 QSTGNLGGSTY
+243 QSTGNLSGSTY

-269 GVTITQLKSWNSLS
+269 GVTITQLKSWNNLS

-311 GVSNN
+311 VVSNK

-367 NISSNNVITPTPDS
+367 IISSNNVTTPTPES

-403 IYTVKSGD
+403 IYTVK
-411 SLWAIANKHGLSV
+411 
-424 SQLKSINHLTSDIIY
+424 
-439 PGQKLNTK
+439 
-447 TKASSQDTVS
+447 
-457 SSTTKPA
+457 
-464 PSQVST
+464 
-470 TSSNTSTSTSK
+470 
-481 TYTVASGDSL
+481 SGDSL

-543 APSQVSTTSSNTST
+543 APSQVSTTSSN
-557 STSKTYTVASG
+557 
-568 DSLWAI
+568 I
-574 ANKHGLSVSQLKN
+574 
-587 MNGLTSDIIYPG
+587 
-599 QTLKVGQGN
+599 
-608 NTSTTAPSKIATTTP
+608 
-623 APSQVSTTSSNT
+623 
-635 STSTS
+635 
-640 KTYTVASGDSLWAIA
+640 
-655 NKHGLSVSQLKN
+655 
-667 MNGLTSDIIYPG
+667 
-679 QTLKVGQ
+679 
-686 GNNTSTTAP
+686 
-695 SKIATTTPAPSQVST
+695 
-710 TSSNTS
+710 S

>member
-141 RRYPSFAE
+141 RRYPSFSE

-211 TQYDTPS
+211 TRYDTAS

-229 ISSENNAGVVNSPS
+229 ISSENNAGVVNNPS

-269 GVTITQLKSWNSLS
+269 GVTITQLKSWNNLS

-311 GVSNN
+311 VVPNN

-360 GQVLKIR
+360 GQVLKIQA
-367 NISSNNVITPTPDS
+367 SNTVTPS
-381 TPSIPTGSQ
+381 TPSSNQTTTTTTGSYTVKAGDSLWKIANQ
-390 TSTQTPTNQTSDT
+390 HGLSLSQLKSINHLSSDLIYPGQKLVVKSGATSTSITTSSQSTVTNQVTNQTTTPVSRPSANT
-403 IYTVKSGD
+403 QASYTVKAGD
-411 SLWAIANKHGLSV
+411 SLWAIATKHGLSV
-424 SQLKSINHLTSDIIY
+424 SQLKSLNQLSSDMIY
-439 PGQKLNTK
+439 PGQKLTVKGGNT
-447 TKASSQDTVS
+447 ASVSTSTV
-457 SSTTKPA
+457 TTTTVKPA
-464 PSQVST
+464 PTQVSNQTVTATDKTYKVVSGDSVWKIAHQFGISMDTLRSLNHIKNDFIYPGQVLKVQASTTTTTSASQGASSVAT
-470 TSSNTSTSTSK
+470 TSSDAA
-481 TYTVASGDSL
+481 TYRVKSGDSL
-491 WAIANKHGLSVSQL
+491 WSIAKKHGLSLDQL
-505 KNMNGLTSDI
+505 KALNHLTSDLI
-515 IYPGQTL
+515 FVNQTL
-522 KVGQGNNTSTTAP
+522 KV
-535 SKIATTTP
+535 K
-543 APSQVSTTSSNTST
+543 
-557 STSKTYTVASG
+557 
-568 DSLWAI
+568 
-574 ANKHGLSVSQLKN
+574 
-587 MNGLTSDIIYPG
+587 
-599 QTLKVGQGN
+599 
-608 NTSTTAPSKIATTTP
+608 
-623 APSQVSTTSSNT
+623 
-635 STSTS
+635 
-640 KTYTVASGDSLWAIA
+640 
-655 NKHGLSVSQLKN
+655 
-667 MNGLTSDIIYPG
+667 
-679 QTLKVGQ
+679 
-686 GNNTSTTAP
+686 
-695 SKIATTTPAPSQVST
+695 
-710 TSSNTS
+710 
-716 TSTSKTYTV
+716 
-725 ASGDSLWA
+725 
-733 IANKHGLSV
+733 
-742 SQLKNMNGL
+742 
-751 TSDVIY
+751 
-757 PGKQLLVSQTSNSS
+757 
-771 ATVNLI
+771 
-777 SLNTTNTN
+777 
-785 SSSNNLN
+785 
-792 RAAIVAEANKHIGK
+792 
-806 PYAWGAK
+806 
-813 GPDSFDCSGYT
+813 
-824 RYVFLQVT
+824 
-832 GRDIGS
+832 
-838 NTVAQEKAGTI
+838 
-849 ISVDQ
+849 
-854 AKAGDLYFW
+854 
-863 GSQGSSYH
+863 
-871 VAIALGN
+871 
-878 GSYIYASEP
+878 
-887 GDFVKI
+887 
-893 GSVANFAPD
+893 
-902 FAVRM
+902 

>member
-229 ISSENNAGVVNSPS
+229 ISSENNAGVVNNPS

-269 GVTITQLKSWNSLS
+269 GVTITQLKSWNNLS

-311 GVSNN
+311 VVSND

-360 GQVLKIR
+360 GQVLKIQA
-367 NISSNNVITPTPDS
+367 SNTVTPS
-381 TPSIPTGSQ
+381 TPSSNQTTTTTTGSYTVKAGDSLWKIANQ
-390 TSTQTPTNQTSDT
+390 HGLSLSQLKSINHLSSDLIYPGQKLVVKSGATSTSITTSSQNTVTNQTTTPVSRPSANT
-403 IYTVKSGD
+403 QASYTVKAGD
-411 SLWAIANKHGLSV
+411 SLWAIATKHGLSV
-424 SQLKSINHLTSDIIY
+424 SQLKSLNQLSSDMIY
-439 PGQKLNTK
+439 PGQKLTVKGGNT
-447 TKASSQDTVS
+447 ASVSTSTV
-457 SSTTKPA
+457 TTTTVKPA
-464 PSQVST
+464 PTQVSNQTVTATAKTYKVVSGDSVWKIAHQFGISMDTLRSLNHIKNDFIYPGQVLKVQASTTTTTSASQGASSVAT
-470 TSSNTSTSTSK
+470 TSSDAA
-481 TYTVASGDSL
+481 TYRVKSGDSL
-491 WAIANKHGLSVSQL
+491 WSIAKKHGLSLDQL
-505 KNMNGLTSDI
+505 KALNHLTSDLI
-515 IYPGQTL
+515 FVNQTL
-522 KVGQGNNTSTTAP
+522 KV
-535 SKIATTTP
+535 K
-543 APSQVSTTSSNTST
+543 
-557 STSKTYTVASG
+557 
-568 DSLWAI
+568 
-574 ANKHGLSVSQLKN
+574 
-587 MNGLTSDIIYPG
+587 
-599 QTLKVGQGN
+599 
-608 NTSTTAPSKIATTTP
+608 
-623 APSQVSTTSSNT
+623 
-635 STSTS
+635 
-640 KTYTVASGDSLWAIA
+640 
-655 NKHGLSVSQLKN
+655 
-667 MNGLTSDIIYPG
+667 
-679 QTLKVGQ
+679 
-686 GNNTSTTAP
+686 
-695 SKIATTTPAPSQVST
+695 
-710 TSSNTS
+710 
-716 TSTSKTYTV
+716 
-725 ASGDSLWA
+725 
-733 IANKHGLSV
+733 
-742 SQLKNMNGL
+742 
-751 TSDVIY
+751 
-757 PGKQLLVSQTSNSS
+757 
-771 ATVNLI
+771 
-777 SLNTTNTN
+777 
-785 SSSNNLN
+785 
-792 RAAIVAEANKHIGK
+792 
-806 PYAWGAK
+806 
-813 GPDSFDCSGYT
+813 
-824 RYVFLQVT
+824 
-832 GRDIGS
+832 
-838 NTVAQEKAGTI
+838 
-849 ISVDQ
+849 
-854 AKAGDLYFW
+854 
-863 GSQGSSYH
+863 
-871 VAIALGN
+871 
-878 GSYIYASEP
+878 
-887 GDFVKI
+887 
-893 GSVANFAPD
+893 
-902 FAVRM
+902 

>member
-1 MKKHTGYQVKHHTAN
+1 MKKHTGYQVNHHTTN

-38 VAAPLIPNV
+38 VAAPLMPAVN
-47 EVQAESVQY
+47 VQADTVQY
-56 SNASSQ
+56 SSASSQ

-118 GQTVYMNT
+118 GQTVYMDT

-141 RRYPSFAE
+141 RRYPSYAE

-229 ISSENNAGVVNSPS
+229 ISSENNAGVVNNPS

-269 GVTITQLKSWNSLS
+269 GVTITQLKSWNNLS

-367 NISSNNVITPTPDS
+367 LISSSNGTTTVPTPT
-381 TPSIPTGSQ
+381 TPSIPSQNQSTNTGSNQTASVGNYTVKAGDSLWSIANKHGLSVAQLKSMNGLSSDMIYAGQKLTVKTGASSTSSTTSSANTNTGATTNPVTNTQ
-390 TSTQTPTNQTSDT
+390 TSNASS
-403 IYTVKSGD
+403 YTVKSGD
-411 SLWAIANKHGLSV
+411 SLWSIANKHGLSV
-424 SQLKSINHLTSDIIY
+424 SQLKNMNGLTSDIIY
-439 PGQKLNTK
+439 PGQTLKVGQGNNT
-447 TKASSQDTVS
+447 
-457 SSTTKPA
+457 STTAPSKIATTTPA
-464 PSQVST
+464 PSQGST

-543 APSQVSTTSSNTST
+543 APSQ
-557 STSKTYTVASG
+557 G
-568 DSLWAI
+568 
-574 ANKHGLSVSQLKN
+574 
-587 MNGLTSDIIYPG
+587 
-599 QTLKVGQGN
+599 
-608 NTSTTAPSKIATTTP
+608 
-623 APSQVSTTSSNT
+623 
-635 STSTS
+635 
-640 KTYTVASGDSLWAIA
+640 
-655 NKHGLSVSQLKN
+655 
-667 MNGLTSDIIYPG
+667 
-679 QTLKVGQ
+679 
-686 GNNTSTTAP
+686 
-695 SKIATTTPAPSQVST
+695 ST

-777 SLNTTNTN
+777 SSNTTNTN

>member
-1 MKKHTGYQVKHHTAN
+1 MKKHTGYQVNHHTTN

-38 VAAPLIPNV
+38 VAAPLMPAVN
-47 EVQAESVQY
+47 VQADTVQY
-56 SNASSQ
+56 SSASSQ

-141 RRYPSFAE
+141 RRYPSYAE

-229 ISSENNAGVVNSPS
+229 ISSENNAGVVNNPS

-269 GVTITQLKSWNSLS
+269 GVTITQLKSWNNLS

-367 NISSNNVITPTPDS
+367 LISSSNGTTTVPTPT
-381 TPSIPTGSQ
+381 TPSIPSQNQSTNTGSNQTASVGNYTVKAGDSLWSIANKHGLSVAQLKSMNGLSSDMIYAGQKLTVKTGASSTSSTTSSANTNTGATTNPVTNTQ
-390 TSTQTPTNQTSDT
+390 TSNASS
-403 IYTVKSGD
+403 YTVKSGD
-411 SLWAIANKHGLSV
+411 SLWSIANKHGLSV
-424 SQLKSINHLTSDIIY
+424 SQLKNMNGLTSDIIY
-439 PGQKLNTK
+439 PGQTLKVGQGNNT
-447 TKASSQDTVS
+447 
-457 SSTTKPA
+457 STTAPSKIATTTPA
-464 PSQVST
+464 PSQGST

-543 APSQVSTTSSNTST
+543 APSQ
-557 STSKTYTVASG
+557 G
-568 DSLWAI
+568 
-574 ANKHGLSVSQLKN
+574 
-587 MNGLTSDIIYPG
+587 
-599 QTLKVGQGN
+599 
-608 NTSTTAPSKIATTTP
+608 
-623 APSQVSTTSSNT
+623 
-635 STSTS
+635 
-640 KTYTVASGDSLWAIA
+640 
-655 NKHGLSVSQLKN
+655 
-667 MNGLTSDIIYPG
+667 
-679 QTLKVGQ
+679 
-686 GNNTSTTAP
+686 
-695 SKIATTTPAPSQVST
+695 ST

-777 SLNTTNTN
+777 SSNTTNTN

>member
-38 VAAPLIPNV
+38 VAAPLMPAVN
-47 EVQAESVQY
+47 VQADTVQY
-56 SNASSQ
+56 SSASSQ

-118 GQTVYMNT
+118 GQTVYMDT

-141 RRYPSFAE
+141 RRYPSYAE

-211 TQYDTPS
+211 TRYDTAS

-229 ISSENNAGVVNSPS
+229 ISSENNAGVVNNPS

-269 GVTITQLKSWNSLS
+269 GVTITQLKSWNNLS

-367 NISSNNVITPTPDS
+367 IISSNNVTTPTPES

-447 TKASSQDTVS
+447 TKVSSQDTVS

-464 PSQVST
+464 PSQES
-470 TSSNTSTSTSK
+470 
-481 TYTVASGDSL
+481 
-491 WAIANKHGLSVSQL
+491 I
-505 KNMNGLTSDI
+505 
-515 IYPGQTL
+515 
-522 KVGQGNNTSTTAP
+522 
-535 SKIATTTP
+535 
-543 APSQVSTTSSNTST
+543 
-557 STSKTYTVASG
+557 
-568 DSLWAI
+568 
-574 ANKHGLSVSQLKN
+574 
-587 MNGLTSDIIYPG
+587 
-599 QTLKVGQGN
+599 
-608 NTSTTAPSKIATTTP
+608 
-623 APSQVSTTSSNT
+623 
-635 STSTS
+635 
-640 KTYTVASGDSLWAIA
+640 
-655 NKHGLSVSQLKN
+655 
-667 MNGLTSDIIYPG
+667 
-679 QTLKVGQ
+679 
-686 GNNTSTTAP
+686 
-695 SKIATTTPAPSQVST
+695 

>member
-1 MKKHTGYQVKHHTAN
+1 MKKHTGYQVNHHTTN

-38 VAAPLIPNV
+38 VAAPLMPAVN
-47 EVQAESVQY
+47 VQADTVQY
-56 SNASSQ
+56 SSASSQ

-141 RRYPSFAE
+141 RRYPSYAE

-229 ISSENNAGVVNSPS
+229 ISSENNAGVVNNPS

-269 GVTITQLKSWNSLS
+269 GVTITQLKSWNNLS

-311 GVSNN
+311 VVPNN

-360 GQVLKIR
+360 GQVLKIQA
-367 NISSNNVITPTPDS
+367 SNTVTPS
-381 TPSIPTGSQ
+381 TPSSNQTTTTTTGSYTVKAGDSLWKIANQ
-390 TSTQTPTNQTSDT
+390 HGLSLSQLKSINHLSSDLIYPGQKLVVKSGATSTSITTSSQNTVTNQVTNQTTTPVSRPSANT
-403 IYTVKSGD
+403 QASYTVKAGD
-411 SLWAIANKHGLSV
+411 SLWAIATKHGLSV
-424 SQLKSINHLTSDIIY
+424 SQLKSLNQLSSDMIY
-439 PGQKLNTK
+439 PGQKLTVKGGNT
-447 TKASSQDTVS
+447 ASVSTSTV
-457 SSTTKPA
+457 TTTTVKPA
-464 PSQVST
+464 PTQVSNQTVTATDKTYKVVSGDSVWKIAHQFGISMDTLRSLNHIKNDFIYPGQVLKVQASTTTTTSASQGASSVAT
-470 TSSNTSTSTSK
+470 TSSDAA
-481 TYTVASGDSL
+481 TYRVKSGDSL
-491 WAIANKHGLSVSQL
+491 WSIAKKHGLSLDQL
-505 KNMNGLTSDI
+505 KALNHLTSDLI
-515 IYPGQTL
+515 FVNQTL
-522 KVGQGNNTSTTAP
+522 KV
-535 SKIATTTP
+535 K
-543 APSQVSTTSSNTST
+543 
-557 STSKTYTVASG
+557 
-568 DSLWAI
+568 
-574 ANKHGLSVSQLKN
+574 
-587 MNGLTSDIIYPG
+587 
-599 QTLKVGQGN
+599 
-608 NTSTTAPSKIATTTP
+608 
-623 APSQVSTTSSNT
+623 
-635 STSTS
+635 
-640 KTYTVASGDSLWAIA
+640 
-655 NKHGLSVSQLKN
+655 
-667 MNGLTSDIIYPG
+667 
-679 QTLKVGQ
+679 
-686 GNNTSTTAP
+686 
-695 SKIATTTPAPSQVST
+695 
-710 TSSNTS
+710 
-716 TSTSKTYTV
+716 
-725 ASGDSLWA
+725 
-733 IANKHGLSV
+733 
-742 SQLKNMNGL
+742 
-751 TSDVIY
+751 
-757 PGKQLLVSQTSNSS
+757 
-771 ATVNLI
+771 
-777 SLNTTNTN
+777 
-785 SSSNNLN
+785 
-792 RAAIVAEANKHIGK
+792 
-806 PYAWGAK
+806 
-813 GPDSFDCSGYT
+813 
-824 RYVFLQVT
+824 
-832 GRDIGS
+832 
-838 NTVAQEKAGTI
+838 
-849 ISVDQ
+849 
-854 AKAGDLYFW
+854 
-863 GSQGSSYH
+863 
-871 VAIALGN
+871 
-878 GSYIYASEP
+878 
-887 GDFVKI
+887 
-893 GSVANFAPD
+893 
-902 FAVRM
+902 

>member
-1 MKKHTGYQVKHHTAN
+1 MKKHASYQVKRHTTN

-38 VAAPLIPNV
+38 VAAPLMPAVN
-47 EVQAESVQY
+47 VQADTVQY
-56 SNASSQ
+56 SSAASQ

-149 SFMDNARTLRTVS
+149 SFMDNARTLRNVS

-211 TQYDTPS
+211 TRYDTAS

-243 QSTGNLGGSTY
+243 QSTGNLSGSTY

-269 GVTITQLKSWNSLS
+269 GVTITQLKSWNNLS

-333 WKIAHQFGISMD
+333 WKIAYQFGISMD

-367 NISSNNVITPTPDS
+367 NISSNNVITPTPES

-390 TSTQTPTNQTSDT
+390 TSTQTPTN
-403 IYTVKSGD
+403 
-411 SLWAIANKHGLSV
+411 
-424 SQLKSINHLTSDIIY
+424 
-439 PGQKLNTK
+439 LN
-447 TKASSQDTVS
+447 
-457 SSTTKPA
+457 
-464 PSQVST
+464 
-470 TSSNTSTSTSK
+470 
-481 TYTVASGDSL
+481 
-491 WAIANKHGLSVSQL
+491 
-505 KNMNGLTSDI
+505 
-515 IYPGQTL
+515 
-522 KVGQGNNTSTTAP
+522 
-535 SKIATTTP
+535 
-543 APSQVSTTSSNTST
+543 
-557 STSKTYTVASG
+557 
-568 DSLWAI
+568 
-574 ANKHGLSVSQLKN
+574 
-587 MNGLTSDIIYPG
+587 
-599 QTLKVGQGN
+599 
-608 NTSTTAPSKIATTTP
+608 
-623 APSQVSTTSSNT
+623 
-635 STSTS
+635 
-640 KTYTVASGDSLWAIA
+640 
-655 NKHGLSVSQLKN
+655 
-667 MNGLTSDIIYPG
+667 
-679 QTLKVGQ
+679 
-686 GNNTSTTAP
+686 
-695 SKIATTTPAPSQVST
+695 
-710 TSSNTS
+710 
-716 TSTSKTYTV
+716 
-725 ASGDSLWA
+725 
-733 IANKHGLSV
+733 
-742 SQLKNMNGL
+742 
-751 TSDVIY
+751 
-757 PGKQLLVSQTSNSS
+757 NS
-771 ATVNLI
+771 
-777 SLNTTNTN
+777 
-785 SSSNNLN
+785 
-792 RAAIVAEANKHIGK
+792 
-806 PYAWGAK
+806 
-813 GPDSFDCSGYT
+813 
-824 RYVFLQVT
+824 
-832 GRDIGS
+832 
-838 NTVAQEKAGTI
+838 
-849 ISVDQ
+849 
-854 AKAGDLYFW
+854 
-863 GSQGSSYH
+863 
-871 VAIALGN
+871 
-878 GSYIYASEP
+878 
-887 GDFVKI
+887 
-893 GSVANFAPD
+893 
-902 FAVRM
+902 

>member
-1 MKKHTGYQVKHHTAN
+1 MKKHTGYQVNHHTTN

-38 VAAPLIPNV
+38 VAAPLMPAVN
-47 EVQAESVQY
+47 VQADTVQY
-56 SNASSQ
+56 SSASSQ

-118 GQTVYMNT
+118 GQTVYMDT

-141 RRYPSFAE
+141 RRYPSYAE

-211 TQYDTPS
+211 TRYDTAS

-229 ISSENNAGVVNSPS
+229 ISSENNAGVVNNPS

-269 GVTITQLKSWNSLS
+269 GVTITQLKSWNNLS

-311 GVSNN
+311 VVPNN

-367 NISSNNVITPTPDS
+367 IISSNNVITPTPES

-447 TKASSQDTVS
+447 TKVSSQDTVS
-457 SSTTKPA
+457 SSTTK
-464 PSQVST
+464 
-470 TSSNTSTSTSK
+470 
-481 TYTVASGDSL
+481 
-491 WAIANKHGLSVSQL
+491 
-505 KNMNGLTSDI
+505 
-515 IYPGQTL
+515 
-522 KVGQGNNTSTTAP
+522 
-535 SKIATTTP
+535 
-543 APSQVSTTSSNTST
+543 
-557 STSKTYTVASG
+557 
-568 DSLWAI
+568 
-574 ANKHGLSVSQLKN
+574 
-587 MNGLTSDIIYPG
+587 
-599 QTLKVGQGN
+599 
-608 NTSTTAPSKIATTTP
+608 
-623 APSQVSTTSSNT
+623 
-635 STSTS
+635 
-640 KTYTVASGDSLWAIA
+640 
-655 NKHGLSVSQLKN
+655 
-667 MNGLTSDIIYPG
+667 
-679 QTLKVGQ
+679 
-686 GNNTSTTAP
+686 
-695 SKIATTTPAPSQVST
+695 PAPSQVST

>member
-1 MKKHTGYQVKHHTAN
+1 MKKHTGYQVNHHTTN

-38 VAAPLIPNV
+38 VAAPLMPAVN
-47 EVQAESVQY
+47 VQADTVQY
-56 SNASSQ
+56 SSASSQ

-141 RRYPSFAE
+141 RRYPSYAE

-211 TQYDTPS
+211 TRYDTAS

-269 GVTITQLKSWNSLS
+269 GVTITQLKSWNNLS

-311 GVSNN
+311 VVPNN

-360 GQVLKIR
+360 GQVLKIQA
-367 NISSNNVITPTPDS
+367 SNTVTPS
-381 TPSIPTGSQ
+381 TPSSNQTTTTTTGSYTVKAGDSLWKIANQ
-390 TSTQTPTNQTSDT
+390 HGLSLSQLKSINHLSSDLIYPGQKLVVKSGATSTSITTSSQNTVTNQVTNQTTTPVSRPSANT
-403 IYTVKSGD
+403 QASYTVKAGD
-411 SLWAIANKHGLSV
+411 SLWAIATKHGLSV
-424 SQLKSINHLTSDIIY
+424 SQLKSLNQLSSDMIY
-439 PGQKLNTK
+439 PGQKLTVKGGNT
-447 TKASSQDTVS
+447 ASVSTSTV
-457 SSTTKPA
+457 TTTTVKPA
-464 PSQVST
+464 PTQVSNQTVTATDKTYKVVSGDSVWKIAHQFGISMDTLRSLNHIKNDFIYPGQVLKVQASTTTTTSASQGASSVAT
-470 TSSNTSTSTSK
+470 TSSDAA
-481 TYTVASGDSL
+481 TYRVKSGDSL
-491 WAIANKHGLSVSQL
+491 WSIAKKHGLSLDQL
-505 KNMNGLTSDI
+505 KALNHLTSDLI
-515 IYPGQTL
+515 FVNQTL
-522 KVGQGNNTSTTAP
+522 KV
-535 SKIATTTP
+535 K
-543 APSQVSTTSSNTST
+543 
-557 STSKTYTVASG
+557 
-568 DSLWAI
+568 
-574 ANKHGLSVSQLKN
+574 
-587 MNGLTSDIIYPG
+587 
-599 QTLKVGQGN
+599 
-608 NTSTTAPSKIATTTP
+608 
-623 APSQVSTTSSNT
+623 
-635 STSTS
+635 
-640 KTYTVASGDSLWAIA
+640 
-655 NKHGLSVSQLKN
+655 
-667 MNGLTSDIIYPG
+667 
-679 QTLKVGQ
+679 
-686 GNNTSTTAP
+686 
-695 SKIATTTPAPSQVST
+695 
-710 TSSNTS
+710 
-716 TSTSKTYTV
+716 
-725 ASGDSLWA
+725 
-733 IANKHGLSV
+733 
-742 SQLKNMNGL
+742 
-751 TSDVIY
+751 
-757 PGKQLLVSQTSNSS
+757 
-771 ATVNLI
+771 
-777 SLNTTNTN
+777 
-785 SSSNNLN
+785 
-792 RAAIVAEANKHIGK
+792 
-806 PYAWGAK
+806 
-813 GPDSFDCSGYT
+813 
-824 RYVFLQVT
+824 
-832 GRDIGS
+832 
-838 NTVAQEKAGTI
+838 
-849 ISVDQ
+849 
-854 AKAGDLYFW
+854 
-863 GSQGSSYH
+863 
-871 VAIALGN
+871 
-878 GSYIYASEP
+878 
-887 GDFVKI
+887 
-893 GSVANFAPD
+893 
-902 FAVRM
+902 